1 MGARR
6 LPKPLTARAM
16 VRASAAARARASA
29 AAPWPEMRPV
39 THDRWTVAGSQD
51 RLGRRILGTGYS
63 LCCAIEPLIWLTL
76 MHVFL
81 SHIFLIR

>member
-51 RLGRRILGTGYS
+51 RLGRRIRRINVFEKLGTGDRVPVLVVKTNES
-63 LCCAIEPLIWLTL
+63 LR
-76 MHVFL
+76 V
-81 SHIFLIR
+81 